1 MQFNLSEITEL
12 MKGRRSVAPEFY
24 SKRKVHK
31 EQVELLLNNAIW
43 APNHGMTQP
52 WRFVVINGEAKEKL
66 ALIAHSAMV
75 EGKSSEEINPMK
87 VQRMVD
93 RIGAASVIIAII
105 HHRDRTSKVP
115 EWEEVA
121 AIGAAVQNLHLS
133 AHAYGLAGF
142 WATPGIL
149 HHPSLVHFLSLE
161 EGQTCLGLFYVGYPL
176 NHELKSHRKPIE
188 YVAKWKW
195 NE

>member
-12 MKGRRSVAPEFY
+12 IRSRRSVAPEFFT
-24 SKRKVHK
+24 SRKVHK
-31 EQVELLLNNAIW
+31 EQVEVLLNNAIW
-43 APNHGMTQP
+43 APTHGMTQP
-52 WRFVVINGEAKEKL
+52 WRFMVINGEEKESLAK
-66 ALIAHSAMV
+66 IAQHAMV
-75 EGKSSEEINPMK
+75 EGKPMDEINPMK
-87 VQRMVD
+87 VERMVS
-93 RIGAASVIIAII
+93 RIKMASVVIAII
-105 HHRDRTSKVP
+105 LNREKTSKVP

-149 HHPSLVHFLSLE
+149 KHPSVMDFLSLE
-161 EGQTCLGLFYVGYPL
+161 EGQTCLGFFYLGYPQT
-176 NHELKSHRKPIE
+176 HELKSHRKPIE

-195 NE
+195 DE